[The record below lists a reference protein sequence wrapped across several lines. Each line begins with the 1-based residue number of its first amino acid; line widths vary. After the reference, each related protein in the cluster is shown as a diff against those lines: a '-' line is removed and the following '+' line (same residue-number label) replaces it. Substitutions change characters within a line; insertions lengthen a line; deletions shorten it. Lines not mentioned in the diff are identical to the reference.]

1 MEVSI
6 FGVKFN
12 IYEVTSE
19 DNVTFDEFFKMSS
32 HRQILCLGSALV
44 SKCAGYTHY
53 REMPSDLTPQKFSIL
68 CIASFDGTENK
79 KYRRDALKMARYA
92 IGEWNG

>member
-1 MEVSI
+1 MKVSI
-6 FGVKFN
+6 FGINFN
-12 IYEVTSE
+12 VHEITGA

-32 HRQILCLGSALV
+32 HRKILSLGSALV
-44 SKCAGYTHY
+44 SKCGGYTSY
-53 REMPSDLTPQKFSIL
+53 REMSSDLTPQKFSIL

-79 KYRRDALKMARYA
+79 KYRREVLEMARYV